1 LKNVVFDCFVCY
13 NNLTQTEMELHKM
26 TTSQAVAQVVTHAD
40 TESKTVE
47 ELLEAME
54 NLRQI
59 MVANYGDNSGRNPY
73 DVYFEAGSK
82 YTRLYYKTSCQSHCL
97 GFIVNTKAHKNFP
110 FGTLLMSAGWK
121 APAMN
126 KGRGNIFNLEGTT
139 IQWTGIQ

>member
-1 LKNVVFDCFVCY
+1 
-13 NNLTQTEMELHKM
+13 M

-54 NLRQI
+54 NLRQM
-59 MVANYGDNSGRNPY
+59 MVENYGVQSGRNEY

-82 YTRLYYKTSCQSHCL
+82 YTRLYYKTSCQRMCL
-97 GFIVNTKAHKNFP
+97 GFIVNTKKHKKFP

-121 APAMN
+121 APAVN
-126 KGRGNIFNLEGTT
+126 KGRGNIFNLEGKTV
-139 IQWTGIQ
+139 QWTGIQ